1 LLALPRPAFQQLDNR
16 FLHLLGRVGFRKLLF
31 ELLAG
36 EGDFVQFTFFV
47 LRHDGG
53 HDIKGQL
60 AILTVFGGADKILD
74 LNCYQEADNVSQG

>member
-1 LLALPRPAFQQLDNR
+1 LLALPRPAFQQLDDG
-16 FLHLLGRVGFRKLLF
+16 FLHLLGRVGFRKILF

-36 EGDFVQFTFFV
+36 EVTLSSSPFFV

-60 AILTVFGGADKILD
+60 AILTVFG
-74 LNCYQEADNVSQG
+74 EFT